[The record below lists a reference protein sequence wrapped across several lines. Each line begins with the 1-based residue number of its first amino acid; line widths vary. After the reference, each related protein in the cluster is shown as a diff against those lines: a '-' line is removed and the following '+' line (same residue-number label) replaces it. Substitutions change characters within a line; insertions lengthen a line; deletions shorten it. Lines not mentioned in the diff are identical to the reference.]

1 MKRLLTLLA
10 LTCAAASSFAATL
23 NPIQLLNPAGSTAG
37 QAIVSTGPTTAPAW
51 SPVTATTLAPQ
62 AANTVVANK
71 TGSVASPTAVAVPNC
86 AGTSSA
92 LTYTAGSGFNCNAT
106 INALTLGGAT
116 FAAPGPIGSTST
128 SSGAFSSISTP
139 SATIGGGTINNTTIG
154 ATAAAA
160 GTFTQVNMGP
170 TNTIGSAVG
179 TSRGIQYFTGNNQR
193 WFQFVNSAAESGSN
207 VGSDWNLSRF
217 SDGGSFIDTPFSIQ
231 RSTGQATFLDGLN
244 ASGND
249 ALLYQ
254 TTAGQSF
261 TSGTAA
267 TVATWTKVLDRVNA
281 NFNATTGVFT
291 APAACTVVCYYH
303 IDAGLRFASNSGAI
317 TSSVQ
322 IQVIVNGSA
331 VAVFANF
338 RTAAGTT
345 LTSVNGGV
353 TVGLTAGQTL
363 AIQGFQN
370 SGGALALDTSPAFN
384 FISIARV
391 P

>member
-1 MKRLLTLLA
+1 MKRLLTAALLA
-10 LTCAAASSFAATL
+10 LSSSVFAATL

-37 QAIVSTGPTTAPAW
+37 QVIVSTGASTAPAW
-51 SPVTATTLAPQ
+51 SNVTATALAAQ
-62 AANTVVANK
+62 AANTVLANK
-71 TGSVASPTAVAVPNC
+71 TGSVASPTEVAVPNC
-86 AGTSSA
+86 VGTSSA
-92 LTYTAGSGFNCNAT
+92 LTYTAGSGFGCNAS
-106 INALTLGGAT
+106 INALTLGGAS
-116 FAAPGPIGSTST
+116 FAAPGPIGSVST

-139 SATIGGGTINNTTIG
+139 SATIGGGSINNTVIG
-154 ATAAAA
+154 GTAPAA
-160 GTFTQVNMGP
+160 GTFTQVNMGQ
-170 TNTIGSAVG
+170 TNTIGSTAG
-179 TSRGIQYFTGNNQR
+179 TSRGIQYFTGNNLR
-193 WFQFVNSAAESGSN
+193 WFQFVNSATESGSN
-207 VGSDWNLSRF
+207 VGSDWNLSRYT
-217 SDGGSFIDTPFSIQ
+217 DAGSFIDTPFSVQ

-267 TVATWTKVLDRVNA
+267 TVTTWTKIQDRVNA
-281 NFNATTGVFT
+281 NFNAATGVFT
-291 APAACTVVCYYH
+291 APTACTVVCYYH
-303 IDAGLRFASNSGAI
+303 VDAGLRFASNSGGV

-322 IQVIVNGSA
+322 IQVVVNGSA

-353 TVGLTAGQTL
+353 TVGLSAGQTL

-370 SGGALALDTSPAFN
+370 SGGALTLDTSGAFN
-384 FISIARV
+384 FISIARI